1 MPFHCTR
8 TRQRTPPKRR
18 LGPNGRIWVPPRN
31 PSNRDGA
38 APIAAELLGSCRTV
52 YTFPR
57 LSRGPPKTD
66 PRPTTHALDHV
77 TAAAFAAASLGSLR
91 TVYTPLK
98 LTRGPTSG
106 VSPIQREPPELPGP
120 FTATPKTSPANP
132 TRKPSDRSARRWS
145 QRSPLT
151 RLFTPLP
158 QHSRPLPWG
167 NPGLFTCLR
176 NSRGDRQAEFHHEGS
191 ERPSGAITSCE
202 RQTPHRHFAKP
213 SLAPLR
219 RDEPCD
225 REPNNRHCFSRHP
238 KCVEIANAPG

>member
-1 MPFHCTR
+1 MPFQFKRAH
-8 TRQRTPPKRR
+8 QRTPPKRR
-18 LGPNGRIWVPPRN
+18 HGPNGRIWVPPRN
-31 PSNRDGA
+31 PPNRDGA
-38 APIAAELLGSCRTV
+38 APIAAELLGSCRTI
-52 YTFPR
+52 YKFPR
-57 LSRGPPKTD
+57 LSRGPTKME
-66 PRPTTHALDHV
+66 PRPTTHVFDHD
-77 TAAAFAAASLGSLR
+77 TAAAFAGASLRSTR

>member
-1 MPFHCTR
+1 MPDCLHVSETLAR
-8 TRQRTPPKRR
+8 
-18 LGPNGRIWVPPRN
+18 PNQ
-31 PSNRDGA
+31 
-38 APIAAELLGSCRTV
+38 
-52 YTFPR
+52 
-57 LSRGPPKTD
+57 TD

-77 TAAAFAAASLGSLR
+77 TAAAFAAASLGSSR
-91 TVYTPLK
+91 TVYTPRK